1 MRNDME
7 VNTQQNLIRTT
18 AMGIDISSDYTQI
31 SYVCKGENEP
41 KSLSVKPG
49 EDKYLIPTIMYKI
62 KNVNDWCIG
71 DDARHR
77 SYENDDESYIVRDLL
92 ARVESKEAMYLD
104 DVKYTGVDLL
114 KIYLEELLKLTERLE
129 KLGKPDYITVT
140 ARKADKTFMKAV
152 YKALEILGFE
162 ENRISAISHTE
173 SFIYY
178 TLGQK
183 KDIWVNDVAL
193 FDFNN
198 EHFSYKKLSIARNK
212 IPNIVTVKEMDYSD
226 EIDMSYLDSERD
238 KRSADEKFLSII
250 NREFYKQ
257 IISSVFL
264 TGEGFYSDFAEN
276 SLVELCSKRRVF
288 KGHNLY
294 VKGACIAAMEKNLT
308 KTADDYIFQCEGR
321 TKVTIGLMI
330 KHNGRNTA
338 VVLSKAGTNWY
349 EAGAKAEGILDET
362 KSIQLVLSSPYDGCT
377 KNVRI
382 DLSSLPDR
390 PNKTTR
396 IGISLAYINENKC
409 EIAVNDLGFGEFYKA
424 TGIVVKETFVIDEI
438 QGE

>member
-7 VNTQQNLIRTT
+7 VNTQQNLIKVY

-31 SYVCKGENEP
+31 SYACPEEREP

-49 EDKYLIPTIMYKI
+49 EDKYLIPTLMYKI
-62 KNVNDWCIG
+62 KNANDWCIG
-71 DDARHR
+71 DDAKHR
-77 SYENDDESYIVRDLL
+77 SFENDDENYVVRDLIE
-92 ARVESKEAMYLD
+92 RVNSQEAMYLD

-114 KIYLEELLKLTERLE
+114 KIYFEELLKMTERLE
-129 KLGKPDYITVT
+129 KLGRPDYITVT
-140 ARKADKTFMKAV
+140 TRSADKVFMKAV
-152 YKALEILGFE
+152 YKALGMLGFG
-162 ENRISAISHTE
+162 ENSVSVISHTE

-178 TLGQK
+178 TLSQK
-183 KDIWVNDVAL
+183 KELWVNDVAL

-198 EHFSYKKLSIARNK
+198 EHFSFRKLSIARNK
-212 IPNIVTVKEMDYSD
+212 VPNIVTVKDIDYSD
-226 EIDMSYLDSERD
+226 EIDMSYLDNDKD

-264 TGEGFYSDFAEN
+264 TGIGFYSDFAEN

-288 KGHNLY
+288 KGYNLF
-294 VKGACIAAMEKNLT
+294 VKGACVSAMD
-308 KTADDYIFQCEGR
+308 KTHHKMSGEYILQCEGR

-338 VVLSKAGTNWY
+338 IALSKAGTNWY
-349 EAGAKAEGILDET
+349 EAGAKAECILDET

-382 DLSSLPDR
+382 DLGSFPDR
-390 PNKTTR
+390 PARTTR
-396 IGISLAYINENKC
+396 VAISLAYINENKC
-409 EIAVNDLGFGEFYKA
+409 EVVVEDLGFGEFFKA
-424 TGIVVKETFVIDEI
+424 TGMITKETFVIDEI
-438 QGE
+438 QGD

>member
-1 MRNDME
+1 
-7 VNTQQNLIRTT
+7 
-18 AMGIDISSDYTQI
+18 
-31 SYVCKGENEP
+31 
-41 KSLSVKPG
+41 
-49 EDKYLIPTIMYKI
+49 
-62 KNVNDWCIG
+62 
-71 DDARHR
+71 
-77 SYENDDESYIVRDLL
+77 
-92 ARVESKEAMYLD
+92 
-104 DVKYTGVDLL
+104 
-114 KIYLEELLKLTERLE
+114 
-129 KLGKPDYITVT
+129 VT

-183 KDIWVNDVAL
+183 KDIWVNDVTL

>member
-1 MRNDME
+1 ME
-7 VNTQQNLIRTT
+7 VNTQQNLIQVH

-31 SYVCKGENEP
+31 SYVSPEEKEP

-49 EDKYLIPTIMYKI
+49 EDKYLIPTLMYKI

-71 DDARHR
+71 DDAKHR
-77 SYENDDESYIVRDLL
+77 SYENDDESYVVRDLIE
-92 ARVESKEAMYLD
+92 RVANKDTMYLD
-104 DVKYTGVDLL
+104 DMKYTSVELL
-114 KIYLEELLKLTERLE
+114 KIYIEELLKMAERLA
-129 KLGKPDYITVT
+129 KLGVPEYITVT
-140 ARKADKTFMKAV
+140 TRKADKTFVETV
-152 YKALEILGFE
+152 YKALAKLGFE
-162 ENRISAISHTE
+162 ESRVSVISHTE

-183 KDIWVNDVAL
+183 KDIWINDVAL

-198 EHFSYKKLSIARNK
+198 EHFSYRKLSIARNK
-212 IPNIVTVKEMDYSD
+212 VPNIVTVKEIDYSE
-226 EIDMSYLDSERD
+226 EIDMSYLDNDKD

-264 TGEGFYSDFAEN
+264 TGMGFYSDFAEN

-288 KGHNLY
+288 KGYNLY
-294 VKGACIAAMEKNLT
+294 VKGACYASFDKRSNNMSKE
-308 KTADDYIFQCEGR
+308 YILQCEGR

-338 VVLSKAGTNWY
+338 VALSKAGTNWY
-349 EAGAKAEGILDET
+349 EAGAKAECILDET

-377 KNVRI
+377 KNVKVNL
-382 DLSSLPDR
+382 DSFPDR
-390 PNKTTR
+390 PFRTTR
-396 IGISLAYINENKC
+396 VAISLAYLNENKC
-409 EIAVNDLGFGEFYKA
+409 EVVVEDLGFGEFFKA
-424 TGIVVKETFVIDEI
+424 TGIIVKETFVIDEI
-438 QGE
+438 QGD